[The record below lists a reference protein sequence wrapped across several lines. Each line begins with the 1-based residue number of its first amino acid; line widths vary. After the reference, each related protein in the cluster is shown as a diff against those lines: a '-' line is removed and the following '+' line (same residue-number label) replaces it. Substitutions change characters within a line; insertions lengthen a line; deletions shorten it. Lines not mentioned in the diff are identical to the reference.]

1 MSESRILELMKL
13 QVKKGDLVQKAIWRA
28 FSQIAEREEKQKAI
42 WEAFQNRKLEKK
54 FGKEPK
60 MNRLSIEKSFSL
72 RFTLDVSL
80 EREDLYSRLQNAIQ
94 VVQTIINTTD
104 KPTLKIRAYRL
115 LGDLINKAGTLLK
128 DVEIEDLEREIEALK
143 KAEAKA

>member
-28 FSQIAEREEKQKAI
+28 FSQIAEMEEKQKAI
-42 WEAFQNRKLEKK
+42 WEAFQNRKLKKK
-54 FGKEPK
+54 FGKKPE
-60 MNRLSIEKSFSL
+60 MNPFSIEKSFSL
-72 RFTLDVSL
+72 KFTLDVSL

>member
-1 MSESRILELMKL
+1 MSKSRILELMKL

-42 WEAFQNRKLEKK
+42 WEAFQNRKLKK
-54 FGKEPK
+54 IGKEPK
-60 MNRLSIEKSFSL
+60 MNPLSIEKSFSL
-72 RFTLDVSL
+72 KFTLDVSL
-80 EREDLYSRLQNAIQ
+80 EREELYSRLQNAIQ

>member
-1 MSESRILELMKL
+1 MSKSRILELMKL

-42 WEAFQNRKLEKK
+42 WEAFQDRRLKK
-54 FGKEPK
+54 IGKEPK
-60 MNRLSIEKSFSL
+60 MNLLSIEKSFSL
-72 RFTLDVSL
+72 KFTLDVSL

-128 DVEIEDLEREIEALK
+128 DVEIENLEREVEALK
-143 KAEAKA
+143 KAEAEA

>member
-1 MSESRILELMKL
+1 MSKSRILELMKL

-42 WEAFQNRKLEKK
+42 WEAFQNRKLKKK
-54 FGKEPK
+54 FGKKPK
-60 MNRLSIEKSFSL
+60 MNPLSVEKSFSL
-72 RFTLDVSL
+72 KFTLDVSL
-80 EREDLYSRLQNAIQ
+80 EREELFNRLENAILQ
-94 VVQTIINTTD
+94 VETILNTTD
-104 KPTLKIRAYRL
+104 KPILKIRAYRL

-128 DVEIEDLEREIEALK
+128 DVEIEDLEREVEALK

>member
-1 MSESRILELMKL
+1 MSKSRILELMKL

-28 FSQIAEREEKQKAI
+28 FSQIAEMEEKQKAI
-42 WEAFQNRKLEKK
+42 WEAFQDRRLKK
-54 FGKEPK
+54 IGKEPK
-60 MNRLSIEKSFSL
+60 MNLLSIEKSFSL
-72 RFTLDVSL
+72 KFTLDVSL

-128 DVEIEDLEREIEALK
+128 DVEIEDLEREVEALK

>member
-1 MSESRILELMKL
+1 MSKSRILELMKL

-42 WEAFQNRKLEKK
+42 WEAFQNRKLKKK
-54 FGKEPK
+54 FGKKPK
-60 MNRLSIEKSFSL
+60 MKPLSVEKSFL
-72 RFTLDVSL
+72 LKFTLDVSL
-80 EREDLYSRLQNAIQ
+80 EREELFNRLENAILQ
-94 VVQTIINTTD
+94 VETILNTTD
-104 KPTLKIRAYRL
+104 KPILKIRAYRL

-128 DVEIEDLEREIEALK
+128 DVEIEDLEREVEALK

>member
-104 KPTLKIRAYRL
+104 KPILKIRAYRL

>member
-28 FSQIAEREEKQKAI
+28 FSKIAEREEKQKAI
-42 WEAFQNRKLEKK
+42 WEAFQNRKLKK
-54 FGKEPK
+54 IGKEPK
-60 MNRLSIEKSFSL
+60 MNLLSIEKSFSL